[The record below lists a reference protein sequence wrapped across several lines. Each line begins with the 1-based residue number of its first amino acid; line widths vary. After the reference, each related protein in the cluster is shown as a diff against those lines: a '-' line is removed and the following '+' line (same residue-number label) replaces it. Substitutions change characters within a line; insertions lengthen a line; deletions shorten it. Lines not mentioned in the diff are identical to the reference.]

1 MNSDAYPIVAEAAKR
16 EGLSLK
22 LVEGKG
28 DDPDTLGK
36 KIVWVMDT
44 AKFPF
49 IQGEVYHQY
58 HGKLKSF
65 HLLNFFFEYC
75 YGDRHMDFHPQSI
88 ILFQK

>member
-1 MNSDAYPIVAEAAKR
+1 MSICPLGGIKSPLFSQVEAAAK
-16 EGLSLK
+16 EKGVELK

-49 IQGEVYHQY
+49 YQGAVQCM
-58 HGKLKSF
+58 F
-65 HLLNFFFEYC
+65 HNTCE
-75 YGDRHMDFHPQSI
+75 
-88 ILFQK
+88 